1 MKRGAS
7 TIRTLLAGMTLA
19 QREAFVARNPHAAAY
34 LPRAKVRAPEVVR
47 VEVQRTVGGVVVV
60 IHGFRLHNTAN
71 GSWARGAL
79 IREKLRVKRTVAAA
93 LLGVPLPPVPCRV
106 VMVRVGP
113 RKVDPD
119 APWHMTKYVQDT
131 VARAL
136 GVDDGDPR
144 VAWEARAERGPY
156 AVRVEVTHADVAGA
170 AEP

>member
-1 MKRGAS
+1 MTPSQRGAF
-7 TIRTLLAGMTLA
+7 L
-19 QREAFVARNPHAAAY
+19 ARNPHAAKY
-34 LPRAKVRAPEVVR
+34 APKAAQVEAVR
-47 VEVQRTVGGVVVV
+47 VEVQRTVGGVVVT

-71 GSWARGAL
+71 GSWSVRRRIA
-79 IREKLRVKRTVAAA
+79 EKLRVKRTVAAA
-93 LLGVPLPPVPCRV
+93 FLGVPLPPVPCRV

-156 AVRVEVTHADVAGA
+156 AVRVEVEGSNG
-170 AEP
+170 